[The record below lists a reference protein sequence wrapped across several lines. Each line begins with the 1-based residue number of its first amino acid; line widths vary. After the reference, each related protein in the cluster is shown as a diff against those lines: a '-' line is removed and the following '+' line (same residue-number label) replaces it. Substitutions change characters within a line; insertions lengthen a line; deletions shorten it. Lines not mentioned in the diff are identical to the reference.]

1 MEDYADYSE
10 TVDEEESEDFGDYDQ
25 SSNEFDLDLISILA
39 TISTWFIRIGMAIGV
54 ILFIYFIVTG
64 KIITA
69 LLYIIGLVVAF
80 FFGYGFMFC
89 LDHFVENE

>member
-1 MEDYADYSE
+1 MEDYEDYSE